1 MNNEPQ
7 RTPLCME
14 DFLDQ
19 EETHYDNETLEV
31 LSNSQTN
38 KSAQRSWW
46 GRIISIEKAG
56 DNVNNAMNE
65 TNDGTYHYTRIK
77 ARSIFHEP
85 LSFSQKIAM
94 LSNLSTSYNI
104 TSISLVL
111 PILSQLYPET
121 VSARTIEIESMLASA
136 LLFGMIVGQLAGG
149 ALGDMF
155 GRQTAMC
162 FVILL
167 QVSGSLGCFWISSNS
182 DDPGLSIRE
191 NLIYW
196 RLLLG
201 IGAGGVYPL
210 AATLSAEQSD
220 KGGNN
225 NGDTCNEERLKESE
239 SIENK
244 IFKTKLIAL
253 TFSTQGIGFLL
264 VPITTWVVVTS
275 LSEYPELTWKI
286 ILGLGSVPGFIILIA
301 MIRYFYST
309 MKERYAN
316 ANNSGGENDNL
327 ESPSLFNPEY
337 YKDHDHES
345 EQIIFS
351 SQRIDKSGEE
361 CNHNNS
367 SKLMYPSYAGSHDIN
382 ATNQNDDKSIMEAI
396 KSEPKLFTKLLG
408 TAFTWFLFDVLF
420 YGNTLF
426 QPLVTGAVFGSS
438 TESDHIIQE
447 LARNNAI
454 LIILALPGYFFS
466 IVKLNTQSPRYIQ
479 SQGFLFMFILYF
491 LIGFNWDRLTPYP
504 YILLILYGGTF
515 FFANYGPNT
524 TTFMLP
530 STTFTQTQS
539 RATLNGIAAASGK
552 LGALVGAMVFKPL
565 VEIYGASTVM
575 TICGVVSI
583 GGFILTRLFLEE

>member
-1 MNNEPQ
+1 
-7 RTPLCME
+7 
-14 DFLDQ
+14 
-19 EETHYDNETLEV
+19 
-31 LSNSQTN
+31 
-38 KSAQRSWW
+38 
-46 GRIISIEKAG
+46 
-56 DNVNNAMNE
+56 
-65 TNDGTYHYTRIK
+65 
-77 ARSIFHEP
+77 
-85 LSFSQKIAM
+85 
-94 LSNLSTSYNI
+94 
-104 TSISLVL
+104 
-111 PILSQLYPET
+111 
-121 VSARTIEIESMLASA
+121 
-136 LLFGMIVGQLAGG
+136 
-149 ALGDMF
+149 
-155 GRQTAMC
+155 
-162 FVILL
+162 
-167 QVSGSLGCFWISSNS
+167 
-182 DDPGLSIRE
+182 
-191 NLIYW
+191 
-196 RLLLG
+196 
-201 IGAGGVYPL
+201 
-210 AATLSAEQSD
+210 
-220 KGGNN
+220 
-225 NGDTCNEERLKESE
+225 
-239 SIENK
+239 
-244 IFKTKLIAL
+244 
-253 TFSTQGIGFLL
+253 
-264 VPITTWVVVTS
+264 
-275 LSEYPELTWKI
+275 
-286 ILGLGSVPGFIILIA
+286 
-301 MIRYFYST
+301 
-309 MKERYAN
+309 
-316 ANNSGGENDNL
+316 
-327 ESPSLFNPEY
+327 
-337 YKDHDHES
+337 
-345 EQIIFS
+345 
-351 SQRIDKSGEE
+351 
-361 CNHNNS
+361 
-367 SKLMYPSYAGSHDIN
+367 MYPSYAGSHDIN